1 MEIPFKV
8 WIYRTEQKETHKGDL
23 KIMKNF
29 RKRNFIEKTK
39 AEFQKYSPTPISD
52 DEAIEIQKNLFG
64 VIGLL
69 IKWDN
74 NEKKQKTLQG

>member
-1 MEIPFKV
+1 
-8 WIYRTEQKETHKGDL
+8 
-23 KIMKNF
+23 MKNF
-29 RKRNFIEKTK
+29 KKRNFIEKTK

-69 IKWDN
+69 IEWDN
-74 NEKKQKTLQG
+74 NEQKSCKISNT